1 MTKARQRWLGMAVI
15 AAVLVLVV
23 WRFSQTP
30 DWREFS
36 WQRVWSLL
44 IHVSLG
50 WLAAAVVFTY
60 SSYVMRAIRW
70 KFFLDPIKRGSFSIL
85 FAGQVLGFSA
95 VYLVGRPGELVRPAY
110 IARRERVP
118 FASQLAI
125 LLLERIYDSIA
136 VALVFALALYLGVI
150 HPSSAAEAATLHHMR
165 QGALWVLVA
174 TLALVAALVLFRFH
188 TETFF
193 GLGSRA
199 LRFLPPKIHAAIG
212 RVARSVAEGLDV
224 IENWRDLAASI
235 ACTVLL
241 WIVNIS
247 VFWFVFQSLGGETAA
262 LSWWA
267 APVAVFCAALGLVAQ
282 LPGVGGGFQVGILA
296 ALQKIFHVGGSAAAG
311 AALLLWLVILVPC
324 VVLGLALLAYSGMT
338 FKKLEAI
345 TEAETHEAQ
354 RDGRAQERA

>member
-1 MTKARQRWLGMAVI
+1 MTKVQRRWLGMAVV
-15 AAVLVLVV
+15 AALLVLVV

-44 IHVSLG
+44 IHVNLR

-60 SSYVMRAIRW
+60 SSYVIRAVRW
-70 KFFLDPIKRGSFSIL
+70 KFFLDPIKRGSFPNL

-136 VALVFALALYLGVI
+136 VALVFALAFYLRVI
-150 HPSSAAEAATLHHMR
+150 HPSNAAEAVTLHHMR
-165 QGALWVLVA
+165 QGALWVLLA
-174 TLALVAALVLFRFH
+174 TLGLVAALVLFRFR

-193 GLGSRA
+193 ALGSRA

-212 RVARSVAEGLDV
+212 RVARSVADGLDV

-247 VFWFVFQSLGGETAA
+247 VFWFVFESLGGETAA

-267 APVAVFCAALGLVAQ
+267 AAVAVFCGALGLVAQ

-324 VVLGLALLAYSGMT
+324 VVLGLAMLAYSGLT

-345 TEAETHEAQ
+345 TEAETQEQ
-354 RDGRAQERA
+354 RDGAAQERA

>member
-1 MTKARQRWLGMAVI
+1 MAAI
-15 AAVLVLVV
+15 AVVLVLVI

-30 DWREFS
+30 DWRGFS
-36 WQRVWSLL
+36 WERVWSLL
-44 IHVSLG
+44 IHASLG
-50 WLAAAVVFTY
+50 WLAAAVIFTY
-60 SSYVMRAIRW
+60 SSYVIRAIRW

-95 VYLVGRPGELVRPAY
+95 VYLIGRPGELVRPAY
-110 IARRERVP
+110 IARREHVP

-136 VALVFALALYLGVI
+136 VALVFALALYLRVI

-165 QGALWVLVA
+165 EGALGVLVG
-174 TLALVAALVLFRFH
+174 TLGLVGALVLFRLY

-193 GLGSRA
+193 GLGSRL
-199 LRFLPPKIHAAIG
+199 LRFLPPKLHSAIG
-212 RVARSVAEGLDV
+212 RVARSIAEGLDV

-235 ACTVLL
+235 ACSVLL

-267 APVAVFCAALGLVAQ
+267 AAVAVFCAALGLVAQ

-296 ALQKIFHVGGSAAAG
+296 ALQKIFHIGGSAAAG

-324 VVLGLALLAYSGMT
+324 VVLGLAMLAYSGMT

-345 TEAETHEAQ
+345 TEAEAHEVQ
-354 RDGRAQERA
+354 GNGRAQERA